1 MPVRDQ
7 AERLRR
13 ASLRVT
19 AQRTAVL
26 HVLEQ
31 HPHSD
36 AGFVAR
42 AVREVIGAA
51 SVQAVYNVLDVLTGA
66 GLVRRFQPAG
76 SPGLYEL
83 HTDTQHHHVV
93 CRACGAVAD
102 VGCAIGRRPCLTP
115 PDTDGFVVDEAEVVF
130 WGLCL
135 SCTGSSGQRRDV

>member
-7 AERLRR
+7 AERLRN

-26 HVLEQ
+26 HVLER

-36 AGFVAR
+36 AGFIAR
-42 AVREVIGAA
+42 AVREEIGPV
-51 SVQAVYNVLDVLTGA
+51 SLQAVYDVLAALGEV

-76 SPGLYEL
+76 SSGLFEL
-83 HTDTQHHHVV
+83 RAGDNHHHVV

-102 VGCAIGRRPCLTP
+102 VDCAVGGQPCLTP
-115 PDTDGFVVDEAEVVF
+115 SDTHGFAVQEAEVIF

-135 SCTGSSGQRRDV
+135 SCADSSADDAT